1 MPQPGE
7 TPSPIESTESVE
19 PTEPT
24 ESAKPD
30 EDMLLLTDPKTMR
43 AMAHPLRLAI
53 LELFSVH
60 ETLTAT
66 QASEALG
73 ESPANCAFHL
83 RTLGRYGLLEEAGG
97 GRGRERPW
105 KTVSNGI
112 RVSSHDLQDKQAEL
126 AADALGRVTVDRWL
140 ARIKN
145 TLGNQDWPAEWA
157 NGTDAHESILFL
169 TPAETAAVN
178 REIRAML
185 NRYIPRRDNP
195 SLRPP
200 GALPVEIDTFTF
212 LRQDLAAL
220 VHEADADGPSNVR
233 PPA

>member
-7 TPSPIESTESVE
+7 TPETPETSESG
-19 PTEPT
+19 
-24 ESAKPD
+24 

-53 LELFSVH
+53 LELFAVH

-83 RTLGRYGLLEEAGG
+83 RTLGKYGVIEEAGG

-105 KTVSNGI
+105 KE
-112 RVSSHDLQDKQAEL
+112 VSSTIRISTSSLKDKQAEL
-126 AADALGRVTVDRWL
+126 AATALGQVTLDRWL
-140 ARIKN
+140 ARIKDAFSN
-145 TLGNQDWPAEWA
+145 RDWPAEWEDGS
-157 NGTDAHESILFL
+157 NAHESVVYL
-169 TPAETAAVN
+169 TPAEMVSIS
-178 REIRAML
+178 EDIRAL
-185 NRYIPRRDNP
+185 FTPYLSRRKNSP
-195 SLRPP
+195 QRPA
-200 GALPVEIDTFTF
+200 GALPVEFDVFAF

-220 VHEADADGPSNVR
+220 VRDADKNGPAEES
-233 PPA
+233 